1 MARARSDRVLLA
13 GLLLLSLVPSF
24 AGFARL
30 ISLARRTNI
39 TADNARFFAARIPIV
54 MHILAVILFGI
65 LGAFQFHQELSP
77 KAFALAP
84 ERGSAF

>member
-1 MARARSDRVLLA
+1 
-13 GLLLLSLVPSF
+13 
-24 AGFARL
+24 
-30 ISLARRTNI
+30 
-39 TADNARFFAARIPIV
+39 